1 MVRAPLPQLLPVVAI
16 PVVGSAKDVYIDALP
31 TVKRVTG
38 LYFHRGLP
46 GSVEV
51 VAEGALL

>member
-1 MVRAPLPQLLPVVAI
+1 MIGAVRVDLSLEFRRPYADSEATNRAVL
-16 PVVGSAKDVYIDALP
+16 
-31 TVKRVTG
+31 
-38 LYFHRGLP
+38 FHRGLP